1 MGEREV
7 SEHRATVRAALAKL
21 EAAVALNTA
30 LENQVAHA
38 YAELK
43 TMSEVLDEAR
53 TELRHLSGLP
63 APP

>member
-21 EAAVALNTA
+21 EAAVALNGA
-30 LENQVAHA
+30 LENQIAHA
-38 YAELK
+38 YADLK

-53 TELRHLSGLP
+53 TELRHLNGRP